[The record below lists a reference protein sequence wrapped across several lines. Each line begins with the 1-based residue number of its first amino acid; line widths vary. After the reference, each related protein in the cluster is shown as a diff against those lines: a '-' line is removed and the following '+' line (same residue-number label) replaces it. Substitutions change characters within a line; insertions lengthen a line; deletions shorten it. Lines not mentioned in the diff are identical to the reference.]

1 MMASERNIAFL
12 IPAYRAK
19 DLHKTLHSLA
29 VQTDRDFTVYL
40 ADDAVPEDLSALPA
54 EFEDAFDIR
63 YTRFEERL
71 GDVSRSKHLSRA
83 LSLAR
88 GETFV
93 CFLEEDAELTP
104 DCVKR
109 MRRTIARHPEHD
121 VYHWNVE
128 TLDATGAPSGKVLRY
143 GASLRTDKLFR
154 KLFMKGY
161 PAPLSSFVFRRETL
175 LSKGVF
181 DGESYRTDL
190 QNIFACAGEKGVRTV
205 RRARIRRRDAG
216 APDPA
221 VAARETLSQLAF
233 FRWSESFFS
242 DDYPISVGDRLDLF
256 AETAARLYP
265 TYTADEV
272 KARFMDFDVCR
283 GTLRKLKASG
293 ALRYAMKERNNELKG
308 TN

>member
-1 MMASERNIAFL
+1 MAADPNIAFL
-12 IPAYRAK
+12 IPAYRAAN
-19 DLHKTLHSLA
+19 LRKTLHSLA
-29 VQTDRDFTVYL
+29 LQTDRSFTVYL
-40 ADDAVPEDLSALPA
+40 ADDAVPEDISNLPA

-109 MRRTIARHPEHD
+109 LRRTVARHPEYD

-128 TLDATGAPSGKVLRY
+128 NLDAAGAPSAKVLRY

-161 PAPLSSFVFRRETL
+161 PAPLSSFVFRREAL

-190 QNIFACAGEKGVRTV
+190 QNIFTCAGEKGVRTV
-205 RRARIRRRDAG
+205 RWARIRRRAGG

-221 VAARETLSQLAF
+221 VAERETLSRLGF
-233 FRWSESFFS
+233 FHWSESFFGE
-242 DDYPISVGDRLDLF
+242 DYPLSVGDRLDLF
-256 AETAARLYP
+256 AETAAALYP

-272 KARFMDFDVCR
+272 KARFMAFDVCR
-283 GTLRKLKASG
+283 GTLRKLKASS
-293 ALRYAMKERNNELKG
+293 ALRYAMKERTRELKG
-308 TN
+308 TD